1 MTVFSM
7 CKVSQTWTLFQQ
19 NVTKQETY
27 MDDIPLPSFYQPMFR
42 EEITAL
48 LAYVDEQCEKMQ
60 QYIGQEH
67 NILGPVL
74 ETFKK
79 IETKSQGRDN
89 RNYLKFRYRE

>member
-1 MTVFSM
+1 
-7 CKVSQTWTLFQQ
+7 
-19 NVTKQETY
+19 

-89 RNYLKFRYRE
+89 RNYLKFRYREWEEKIERTGLVLPGEKRLRKGIIIIA